1 MVRKKPFP
9 PEADTRPDMQ
19 RPKVGPR
26 HSGPAPK
33 SARERAEADTIPP
46 PSEPPPPTK
55 RSGPPAMKTQRRP
68 RGSDVRDVEG
78 GPAAATV
85 DEVTADLS
93 KDPRREKDDG

>member
-9 PEADTRPDMQ
+9 PEPDTRPDTQ
-19 RPKVGPR
+19 RPKVAPR

-33 SARERAEADTIPP
+33 SVRERAEADTLPP

-55 RSGPPAMKTQRRP
+55 RSGPPATKTERRP
-68 RGSDVRDVEG
+68 RASDVHDVEG
-78 GPAAATV
+78 RPAAATV

-93 KDPRREKDDG
+93 KDPRREKDDA